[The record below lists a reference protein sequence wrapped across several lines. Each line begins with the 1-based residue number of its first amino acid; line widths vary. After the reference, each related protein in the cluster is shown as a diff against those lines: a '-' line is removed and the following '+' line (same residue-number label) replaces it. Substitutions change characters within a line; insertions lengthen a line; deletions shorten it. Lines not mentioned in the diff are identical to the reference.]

1 MTLDT
6 QYVYMYHTFPTVYL
20 LNGKLNQI
28 LNIHRI
34 KQVTDSFLNFSVCVP
49 HVPTCGLHPDG
60 CDHHETETVL
70 DTTSLS
76 ANITPGL

>member
-1 MTLDT
+1 M
-6 QYVYMYHTFPTVYL
+6 
-20 LNGKLNQI
+20 
-28 LNIHRI
+28 

-49 HVPTCGLHPDG
+49 YVPTCGLHSDG